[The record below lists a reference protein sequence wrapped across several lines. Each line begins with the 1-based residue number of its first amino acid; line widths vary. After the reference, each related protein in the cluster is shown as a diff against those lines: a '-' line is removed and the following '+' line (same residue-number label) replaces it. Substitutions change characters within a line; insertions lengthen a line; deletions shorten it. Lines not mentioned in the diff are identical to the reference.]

1 MSFRVELGSKAFHEL
16 SRLDKINKTRVLKK
30 IKTLEETPFPV
41 GSIKMEGEENVYR
54 LRSGD
59 MRILYKFLK
68 SEKIILIFKVEKRG
82 KAYD

>member
-1 MSFRVELGSKAFHEL
+1 MKFRVELGSNAFRAL
-16 SRLDKINKTRVLKK
+16 SKFDKINKTRIITK
-30 IKTLEETPFPV
+30 IKSLKETPFPV

-59 MRILYKFLK
+59 MRILYKLLK
-68 SEKIILIFKVEKRG
+68 SEKVILIFKIEKRG

>member
-1 MSFRVELGSKAFHEL
+1 MKFQVELSSKAFQAL
-16 SRLDKINKTRVLKK
+16 SKLDKINITRILKK
-30 IKTLEETPFPV
+30 LKSLEETPFPV
-41 GSIKMEGEENVYR
+41 GSLKMEGEENVYR

-68 SEKIILIFKVEKRG
+68 SEKLILIFKIEKRG

>member
-1 MSFRVELGSKAFHEL
+1 MNFRVELGSKAFHEL

-30 IKTLEETPFPV
+30 IKSLEETPFPV

-59 MRILYKFLK
+59 MRILYKLLK
-68 SEKIILIFKVEKRG
+68 SEKVILIFKIEKRG
-82 KAYD
+82 KA

>member
-1 MSFRVELGSKAFHEL
+1 MNFGVELGSKAFHEL

-30 IKTLEETPFPV
+30 IKSLEETPFPV

-59 MRILYKFLK
+59 MRILYKLLK
-68 SEKIILIFKVEKRG
+68 SEKVILIFKIEKRG